1 MNKNGKL
8 IHIFLM
14 KERKCKEN
22 YKKFSNTSEEKWKR
36 IFKQCWSNMDWNQK
50 KGLRFVTCRYT
61 RCQREKTRQRSK

>member
-1 MNKNGKL
+1 
-8 IHIFLM
+8 M

-22 YKKFSNTSEEKWKR
+22 YKKFSNTGEEKWKR